1 MINSYTLSRTLGK
14 DDEIMKNLGLA
25 VGIFVAAFAVT
36 AACQRKK
43 RSDRVM
49 SFYELYNDNDVELGE
64 LING

>member
-25 VGIFVAAFAVT
+25 VGFFVAAFAVT
-36 AACQRKK
+36 AACRKKK
-43 RSDRVM
+43 RSRVM
-49 SFYELYNDNDVELGE
+49 TFRELYNDNDMELGE